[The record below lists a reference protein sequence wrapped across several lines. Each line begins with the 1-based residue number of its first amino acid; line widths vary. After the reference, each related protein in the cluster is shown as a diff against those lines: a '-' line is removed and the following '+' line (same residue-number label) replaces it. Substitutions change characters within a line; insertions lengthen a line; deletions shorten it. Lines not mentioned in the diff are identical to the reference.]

1 MIHKRIEKKG
11 SKMEK
16 ITSDALNDFRHA
28 IGTGNVI
35 VDNKIRSKYQTAT
48 FATQQNIPAILRPG
62 NRNEVQTC
70 LRIANSHKTPIYPIS
85 TGKNIGYGSRVPIM
99 GGTIVMELSRL
110 DKIVEYNDKLGYVTL
125 QPGVTQQMLYNF
137 LQKNKAKFW
146 MDATGGPMDHSIIGN
161 IAERGFG
168 HTPYGDHFAHVS
180 GMEVVLPNGD
190 CIHTGYGRFKGAKAT
205 PIYRWGVGP
214 FIDGLFTQS
223 NLGIITQ
230 LTVWLMPA
238 PAYSQ
243 SFYFSLTKYED
254 LAATIDA
261 LRPLFL
267 DGTIKCAMHI
277 ANDYKVLSSFQ
288 RYPWDKTK
296 GQTPLPDHILHDLGK
311 SWDFGAWNAAGAL
324 YGTKQEVA
332 LARKK
337 IKRQLRKV
345 PIKKLRFLDDFMLKM
360 AEKFQQ
366 PLKWILRLDFPEMLK
381 VLKPVYNLTKGVPS
395 DEFIPSL
402 YWRKPLQIK
411 QPIDPERDRCGLM
424 WIAPIAPTD
433 GLYAA
438 EIWEITKSV
447 FTQYNYEPAI
457 SITLLTERAMDSII
471 SISYDRDIPGEDE
484 KAMRCHD
491 ELLKKLAD
499 KGYFP
504 YRLGIQSMGK
514 LPKPEAAYL
523 AFIKILKQTL
533 DENGILSPS
542 RYSQ

>member
-1 MIHKRIEKKG
+1 MNINSEN
-11 SKMEK
+11 
-16 ITSDALNDFRHA
+16 ALTDFRKA
-28 IGTGNVI
+28 IGIEHVI
-35 VDNKIRSKYQTAT
+35 IDNQVLSEYQTAT
-48 FATQQNIPAILRPG
+48 FATQQTIPAVIRPG
-62 NRNEVQTC
+62 NRNEVETC
-70 LRIANSHKTPIYPIS
+70 LRIANQHKTPIYPIS
-85 TGKNIGYGSRVPIM
+85 TGKNIGYGSRVPTAD
-99 GGTIVMELSRL
+99 GCIVMELSRL
-110 DKIVEYNDKLGYVTL
+110 NKIIEYNDKLGYVTL
-125 QPGVTQQMLYNF
+125 QPGVTQRMLYKF
-137 LQKNKAKFW
+137 LQDHQGKFW

-190 CIHTGYGRFKGAKAT
+190 CIHTGQGRFAGAKAT

-223 NLGIITQ
+223 NLGIITE

-238 PAYSQ
+238 PAYFQ
-243 SFYFSLTKYED
+243 SFFFSLDKYED
-254 LAATIDA
+254 LAITIDI

-267 DGTIKCAMHI
+267 DGTIKSAMHI

-288 RYPWDKTK
+288 RYPWAKTN
-296 GQTPLPDHILHDLGK
+296 GQTPLPEQLLHELGK
-311 SWDFGAWNAAGAL
+311 SWDFGAWSAAGAL
-324 YGTKQEVA
+324 YGTRQEVA

-337 IKRQLRKV
+337 IKRQLRKA
-345 PIKKLRFLDDFMLKM
+345 PIKKLRFLDDFMLKV
-360 AEKFQQ
+360 AEKFQK
-366 PLKWILRLDFPEMLK
+366 PLKLILRLDFPEMLK

-411 QPIDPERDRCGLM
+411 QPNDPERDRCGLM

-433 GLYAA
+433 GLYAT

-447 FTQYNYEPAI
+447 FTQFDYEPAI

-491 ELLKKLAD
+491 ELLKKLTD

-504 YRLGIQSMGK
+504 YRLGVHSMGK
-514 LPKPEAAYL
+514 LPDSEASYKFFL
-523 AFIKILKQTL
+523 NSIKKTL
-533 DENGILSPS
+533 DPNNILAPG
-542 RYSQ
+542 RHSQ